1 MGGHEVEAML
11 YPASARRSVRPPP
24 HPSLVSEPRH
34 QIILVHGRSTKPAAA
49 EKRRLVRTALV
60 HGVGRASPEAAECII
75 SGEVA
80 FTLAYYGDLSNRVL
94 NRKPNRWLTSF
105 DPEHDWAPCEPS
117 GYYDAAMAR
126 SLARPTHA
134 FTADD
139 YARVLAEKKDR
150 RYVDEVA
157 AIASRIATPM
167 KLGRILVRHSAP
179 DSNAYFTEPDVA
191 DAIRARVEK
200 PLLQALHAGR
210 NVCLIGH
217 SMGCVV
223 AYDALWRLSRS
234 EEFASDLGPKPP
246 RVNLWLTLGN
256 PLGEP
261 GVRANLLDAAL
272 PEDDR
277 FPRRI
282 LHNWIN
288 LSAEDDYIAHDK
300 TVADDYR
307 EMLDRG
313 YLHRLVDRPALYNF
327 WTQSGYSNP
336 HKLYGYLDN
345 PFVGA
350 EIARWILGEKVVPE
364 DAASLWAVS

>member
-1 MGGHEVEAML
+1 MI
-11 YPASARRSVRPPP
+11 ASSA
-24 HPSLVSEPRH
+24 RH

-60 HGVGRASPEAAECII
+60 HGVGRASREAAARIL

-80 FTLAYYGDLSNRVL
+80 FTLAYYGDLSNRVM
-94 NRKPNRWLTSF
+94 NRKPNKWLTSI
-105 DPEHDWAPCEPS
+105 DPEHGWGPCEPT

-139 YARVLAEKKDR
+139 YVQTLAEKRDR
-150 RYVDEVA
+150 RFVDEIA
-157 AIASRIATPM
+157 SIASRIAGPM
-167 KLGRILVRHSAP
+167 GLGSVLVRHSSP
-179 DSNAYFTEPDVA
+179 DSNAYFTEPEVG
-191 DAIRARVEK
+191 DAIRRRVEV
-200 PLLQALHAGR
+200 PLLRALRAGR

-223 AYDALWRLSRS
+223 AYDALWRLSRCD
-234 EEFASDLGPKPP
+234 EFRHELASHAGPPP
-246 RVNLWLTLGN
+246 RVTLWLTLGN

-261 GVRANLLDAAL
+261 GVRANLLDATL

-313 YLHRLVDRPALYNF
+313 YLHRLVDRPAIYNF
-327 WTQSGYSNP
+327 WTQSGLSNP

-350 EIARWILGEKVVPE
+350 EIARWILGEKAIPE
-364 DAASLWAVS
+364 EAAALWAVS